1 MASCRFLSR
10 SLFRLVLIRIRN
22 GHFFLRGGKKMKKG
36 IADIV
41 QRLSGWGDEPDYEL
55 LEISDNGDN
64 FSFVVK
70 KDNLESVDK
79 GENEENEESV

>member
-1 MASCRFLSR
+1 
-10 SLFRLVLIRIRN
+10 
-22 GHFFLRGGKKMKKG
+22 MKKG

-41 QRLSGWGDEPDYEL
+41 QRLSGWQEVPDYEL

-64 FSFVVK
+64 ISFVVK

-79 GENEENEESV
+79 GERKENDNV

>member
-1 MASCRFLSR
+1 
-10 SLFRLVLIRIRN
+10 
-22 GHFFLRGGKKMKKG
+22 MKKG

-64 FSFVVK
+64 FSLVVK

>member
-1 MASCRFLSR
+1 
-10 SLFRLVLIRIRN
+10 
-22 GHFFLRGGKKMKKG
+22 MKKG

-70 KDNLESVDK
+70 KDNLESI
-79 GENEENEESV
+79 GETAINEENKENDNV

>member
-1 MASCRFLSR
+1 
-10 SLFRLVLIRIRN
+10 
-22 GHFFLRGGKKMKKG
+22 MKKG

-64 FSFVVK
+64 ISFVVK
-70 KDNLESVDK
+70 KDNFEPVK
-79 GENEENEESV
+79 QGEDEE

>member
-1 MASCRFLSR
+1 
-10 SLFRLVLIRIRN
+10 
-22 GHFFLRGGKKMKKG
+22 MKKG

-41 QRLSGWGDEPDYEL
+41 QRLSGWGDEPDYEI

>member
-1 MASCRFLSR
+1 
-10 SLFRLVLIRIRN
+10 
-22 GHFFLRGGKKMKKG
+22 MKKG

-41 QRLSGWGDEPDYEL
+41 QRLSGRGDEPDYEL

-79 GENEENEESV
+79 GENEENEKSV

>member
-1 MASCRFLSR
+1 
-10 SLFRLVLIRIRN
+10 
-22 GHFFLRGGKKMKKG
+22 MKKG

-70 KDNLESVDK
+70 KDNLESEDK
-79 GENEENEESV
+79 GENKENEESV

>member
-1 MASCRFLSR
+1 
-10 SLFRLVLIRIRN
+10 
-22 GHFFLRGGKKMKKG
+22 MKKG

-79 GENEENEESV
+79 GENEENEESL

>member
-1 MASCRFLSR
+1 
-10 SLFRLVLIRIRN
+10 
-22 GHFFLRGGKKMKKG
+22 MKKG

-41 QRLSGWGDEPDYEL
+41 QRLSGWGDDPDYEL

-64 FSFVVK
+64 ISFVVK

>member
-1 MASCRFLSR
+1 
-10 SLFRLVLIRIRN
+10 
-22 GHFFLRGGKKMKKG
+22 MKKG

-70 KDNLESVDK
+70 KDNLESVDE
-79 GENEENEESV
+79 GEREENEKIV

>member
-1 MASCRFLSR
+1 
-10 SLFRLVLIRIRN
+10 
-22 GHFFLRGGKKMKKG
+22 MKKG

-41 QRLSGWGDEPDYEL
+41 QRLSGWQDEPDYEL

-64 FSFVVK
+64 ISFVVK

>member
-1 MASCRFLSR
+1 
-10 SLFRLVLIRIRN
+10 
-22 GHFFLRGGKKMKKG
+22 MKKG

-64 FSFVVK
+64 ISIVVK
-70 KDNLESVDK
+70 KDDLESVDK
-79 GENEENEESV
+79 GEEKEDDNV

>member
-1 MASCRFLSR
+1 
-10 SLFRLVLIRIRN
+10 
-22 GHFFLRGGKKMKKG
+22 MKKG

-64 FSFVVK
+64 ISFVVK
-70 KDNLESVDK
+70 KDNLDIETK
-79 GENEENEESV
+79 GEDEE

>member
-1 MASCRFLSR
+1 
-10 SLFRLVLIRIRN
+10 
-22 GHFFLRGGKKMKKG
+22 MKKG

-70 KDNLESVDK
+70 KDNLESEDK

>member
-1 MASCRFLSR
+1 
-10 SLFRLVLIRIRN
+10 
-22 GHFFLRGGKKMKKG
+22 MKKG

-70 KDNLESVDK
+70 KDNLESVEVT
-79 GENEENEESV
+79 ENEETKENEESV

>member
-1 MASCRFLSR
+1 
-10 SLFRLVLIRIRN
+10 
-22 GHFFLRGGKKMKKG
+22 MKKG

-41 QRLSGWGDEPDYEL
+41 QRLSGWQEEPDYEF

-64 FSFVVK
+64 ISIVVK
-70 KDNLESVDK
+70 KDNLESEDK

>member
-1 MASCRFLSR
+1 
-10 SLFRLVLIRIRN
+10 
-22 GHFFLRGGKKMKKG
+22 MKKG

-79 GENEENEESV
+79 GEREENEESV

>member
-1 MASCRFLSR
+1 MASCRLLSGN
-10 SLFRLVLIRIRN
+10 LFRLVLIHIHYK
-22 GHFFLRGGKKMKKG
+22 HFFLRGGKMKKG

-64 FSFVVK
+64 ISFVVK
-70 KDNLESVDK
+70 KDNVDVMQ
-79 GENEENEESV
+79 GAENEQPE

>member
-1 MASCRFLSR
+1 
-10 SLFRLVLIRIRN
+10 
-22 GHFFLRGGKKMKKG
+22 MKKG

-41 QRLSGWGDEPDYEL
+41 QRLSGWGDEPDYEI
-55 LEISDNGDN
+55 LEVSDNGDN